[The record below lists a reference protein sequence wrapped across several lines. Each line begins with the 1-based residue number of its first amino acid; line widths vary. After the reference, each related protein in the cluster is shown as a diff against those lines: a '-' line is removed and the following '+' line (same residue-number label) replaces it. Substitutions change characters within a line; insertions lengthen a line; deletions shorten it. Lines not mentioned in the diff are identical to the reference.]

1 MKMFKITNVTNLAT
15 GSRGFFLDVGKEA
28 GGHLINIGKH
38 LIMEAKSLE
47 MLPAIIQKWAA
58 KGWIR
63 IHEVEKGEQVAGL
76 TQGQEITAKAITP
89 VREMNSDDISE
100 EEPSLADAFEAKLTT
115 EVTAPIDQPNSQ
127 TVKISEAAAEERYS
141 TDISPIPGDKPR
153 DLGDAAK
160 FTVKAP
166 RTKHQ
171 GSIVKP

>member
-1 MKMFKITNVTNLAT
+1 MKMYKITNVTNLAT

-38 LIMEAKSLE
+38 LVMEAKGLE

-58 KGWIR
+58 KGWVR

-76 TQGQEITAKAITP
+76 QAGQEITPKAITP

-100 EEPSLADAFEAKLTT
+100 EEPSLAEALEAKLAT
-115 EVTAPIDQPNSQ
+115 EITAPIDQSNAQ
-127 TVKISEAAAEERYS
+127 TAKVSEAAAEERYS
-141 TDISPIPGDKPR
+141 TDLSPLPGDKPKE
-153 DLGDAAK
+153 LGDAAK